1 MPGGF
6 GNPIVGGT
14 VLRIP
19 AIQSPNYSAGSAGWT
34 INIDGSAEFN
44 NLTIRGTFA
53 GTDFVMNSSGLFV
66 YSGTPAANNLIASIA
81 AAAGTDAYGNAYPS
95 GICALNYAGATFVQL
110 LNGALAAGGIV
121 SGAADTTNAAGFAY
135 VLGGG
140 GKPFLHIASPLYPS
154 GGYTDPALL
163 LLQPGVPGAG
173 LNGSSRPIA
182 ILIDDAATSAADLNL
197 SGACIKTNES
207 GATPYT
213 WQTPTYA
220 TGFAGGG
227 YSGTNYAPIQY
238 RLDAE
243 DNLVIVGTCHN
254 TASVTNSP
262 TVFTLPVGYRPA
274 NNWRG
279 PVSRQVSGATNPEN
293 SGGTGCIVES
303 NGNVV
308 LQLDGAS
315 SSTMNYYMLLTVPMG
330 NIS

>member
-1 MPGGF
+1 MGGF
-6 GNPIVGGT
+6 GNPTVGGIA
-14 VLRIP
+14 LRKP
-19 AIQSPNYSAGSAGWT
+19 AIRSPNYVAGSAGWT

-44 NLTIRGTFA
+44 NLTIRGTFN
-53 GTDFVMNSSGLFV
+53 GTDFVVNSSGLFV
-66 YSGTPAANNLIASIA
+66 YSGTPASGNLIASIA
-81 AAAGTDAYGNAYPS
+81 AAAGTDAYGNAYPQ

-121 SGAADTTNAAGFAY
+121 SGAADTTNAAAFAY
-135 VLGGG
+135 VLGGT
-140 GKPFLHIASPLYPS
+140 GKPFLHIASPLYPT

-163 LLQPGVPGAG
+163 LLQPGFPNTGLGGA
-173 LNGSSRPIA
+173 NRPIA

-197 SGACIKTNES
+197 SGAAIKTS
-207 GATPYT
+207 LDGATPYA
-213 WQTPTYA
+213 WQTPSYA

-227 YSGTNYAPIQY
+227 YSGTNYAPLQY

-243 DNLVIVGTCHN
+243 DNLVVVGTCHN
-254 TASVTNSP
+254 TASVSNAP
-262 TVFTLPVGYRPA
+262 TVFTLPTAYRPK

-315 SSTMNYYMLLTVPMG
+315 SSTMNYYMMLLVPMG